1 MENIINELNGA
12 LALISNIAVSHDAVD
27 FMALAKQKI
36 RLSIAELEKAEQ
48 NNAKATETAS
58 EG

>member
-36 RLSIAELEKAEQ
+36 RQAIDELSKESEK
-48 NNAKATETAS
+48 K
-58 EG
+58 